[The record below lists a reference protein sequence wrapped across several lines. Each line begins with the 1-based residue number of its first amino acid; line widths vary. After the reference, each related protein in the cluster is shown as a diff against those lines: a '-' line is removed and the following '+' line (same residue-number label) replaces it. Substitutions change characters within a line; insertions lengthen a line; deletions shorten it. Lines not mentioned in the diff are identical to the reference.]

1 VSARTALVTGF
12 RLSLAGRSP
21 ARSAGMTGTNVAA
34 LPVCIP
40 YLSLEYR
47 LVFSVRTPPIIPRS
61 PHERS
66 DMRELRT
73 ARREPG
79 YRFLIRA
86 TVRRRSLA
94 CSILPLRQPGV
105 EGSEIRKI
113 PRQCNGTQVRKG
125 ILASYAEASRS
136 PGGHRTGFFF
146 RRPQV
151 FLRRGDACVAL
162 FGSDACRQ
170 RGEECLTPTKMARLR

>member
-1 VSARTALVTGF
+1 PAVKRANNRAAHSVYSPPPCAAAIAYGLSSRPSEPGSTGLERAGTQQSTAGVSARTTLVTGI

-40 YLSLEYR
+40 YLSVEYR
-47 LVFSVRTPPIIPRS
+47 LDFSVRTPAIIPRS

-79 YRFLIRA
+79 LA
-86 TVRRRSLA
+86 WRRRSLA
-94 CSILPLRQPGV
+94 CTILRLLGPCV
-105 EGSEIRKI
+105 E
-113 PRQCNGTQVRKG
+113 
-125 ILASYAEASRS
+125 
-136 PGGHRTGFFF
+136 
-146 RRPQV
+146 
-151 FLRRGDACVAL
+151 
-162 FGSDACRQ
+162 
-170 RGEECLTPTKMARLR
+170 